1 MKKIWVQV
9 LQGLRAAKEY
19 SLFALVSSLDE
30 VQFTDT
36 QIILPPH
43 NTTEAAVLK
52 RNLGLLNQLAGGD
65 YIVLAD
71 NLVTEPEHNGEY
83 VARLR
88 ELFGDKVEIV

>member
-1 MKKIWVQV
+1 M

-52 RNLGLLNQLAGGD
+52 RKLDLLNQLAGQD
-65 YIVLAD
+65 CIVLAD
-71 NLVTEPEHNGEY
+71 NLANEPEENGEY

>member
-1 MKKIWVQV
+1 MKKIWVKV

-19 SLFALVSSLDE
+19 ALFALCSTLDE

-43 NTTEAAVLK
+43 NATEATVLQ
-52 RNLGLLNQLAGGD
+52 RNLALLNRLAGVD
-65 YIVLAD
+65 CFVVADSLINEPPHNDEYI
-71 NLVTEPEHNGEY
+71 
-83 VARLR
+83 ARLQ

>member
-1 MKKIWVQV
+1 M
-9 LQGLRAAKEY
+9 QGLRAAKEY
-19 SLFALVSSLDE
+19 SLFALTSGLDE

-43 NTTEAAVLK
+43 NATEAAVLK
-52 RNLGLLNQLAGGD
+52 RNLPLLNRLAGQEC
-65 YIVLAD
+65 IVLVD
-71 NLVTEPEHNGEY
+71 NLMTEPEHNGEY